1 MDSKK
6 VIIIIITVIFALAS
20 LLFSA
25 CDDAFSKDAADVS
38 GTSDADSDEKHDS
51 ETTEDENDYFE
62 DDYDEGS
69 LMNVQF
75 VVGDKIFDADL
86 YNVDASKELYSMLPL
101 TIDMSD
107 MPHEK
112 YYYLDRHLT
121 SNPGKVGFIEEGDV
135 MLWGSNCLV
144 LFYESF
150 SSNYSY
156 TKLGKMQS
164 SQGLSEA
171 LGKGKVTV
179 TVRRA

>member
-1 MDSKK
+1 MDGKK
-6 VIIIIITVIFALAS
+6 VIIIIATVIFALAS

-38 GTSDADSDEKHDS
+38 GTSDAEGDETQDP
-51 ETTEDENDYFE
+51 EAAE
-62 DDYDEGS
+62 DDNDHSEDDNDEGA
-69 LMNVQF
+69 LMNIQF
-75 VVGDKIFDADL
+75 VVGDKIFDAVL

-101 TIDMSD
+101 TIAMSD

-171 LGKGKVTV
+171 LGKGKVTI